1 MVKKRQQRKQ
11 QAPIPERAEPLRI
24 HTYTI
29 TTEPIVDQAYK
40 RLPKNVKE
48 QVEQLH
54 DLTLQRPQAAIPEL
68 VALREQYPHVHQF
81 ANYLVIAYSR
91 THQHELAKQL
101 IEENYRRDLNYL
113 FARTH
118 YAELCLHDG
127 KLAEVATIFDH
138 KFDLKLL
145 YPERK
150 RFHISEVLAFFG
162 VMGNYFVATGDRER
176 AEQCY
181 QLLHEVDP
189 KHSYT
194 RSLKRK
200 LYPGPFRRLLNSL
213 IRKTQR

>member
-1 MVKKRQQRKQ
+1 MAKKRQSRKQ
-11 QAPIPERAEPLRI
+11 PPPIPERAEPLRI

-40 RLPKNVKE
+40 RLPKNVKD

-54 DLTLQRPQAAIPEL
+54 DLTLQRPKAAIPEL
-68 VALREQYPHVHQF
+68 VALREQYPQVHQF

-91 THQHELAKQL
+91 THQQELAKQL
-101 IEENYRRDLNYL
+101 IEENYRRDPDYL
-113 FARTH
+113 FARVH

-162 VMGNYFVATGDRER
+162 VIGHYFLANGERER

-181 QLLHEVDP
+181 QLLHEVNP
-189 KHSYT
+189 KHNST

-200 LYPGPFRRLLNSL
+200 LHPGPFRRLLTSF